1 MSRPPAPGFF
11 RHLELL
17 WGLRLATHAGVIRG
31 GKMMDQ
37 GTVGQLMERYD
48 APSLEAV
55 FEKLISVPAARNAKL
70 SFYGDAP
77 PADVVP
83 LGGGSA

>member
-1 MSRPPAPGFF
+1 M
-11 RHLELL
+11 L
-17 WGLRLATHAGVIRG
+17 
-31 GKMMDQ
+31 DQ
-37 GTVGQLMERYD
+37 GPVRTLMERYD

-77 PADVVP
+77 SADVVP
-83 LGGGSA
+83 LHRGSA